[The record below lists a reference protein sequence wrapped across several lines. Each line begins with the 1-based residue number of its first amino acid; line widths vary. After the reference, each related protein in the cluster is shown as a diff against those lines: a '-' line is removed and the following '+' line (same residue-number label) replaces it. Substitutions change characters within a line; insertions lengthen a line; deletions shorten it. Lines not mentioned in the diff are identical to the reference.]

1 MSKSTSLTLCAVLIA
16 FSSGSALAEGDA
28 AKGQGVF
35 KQCAQCHM
43 IGPGATTLI
52 GPELNGIIGR
62 KAASVGYPM
71 YSDSMK
77 TFGNFGVVW
86 TEENLD
92 RWITNPK
99 AVLPDS
105 YMAMFPGV
113 PDAKDRANLI
123 AYLKTFK

>member
-1 MSKSTSLTLCAVLIA
+1 MSKNVYRACRTCHQV
-16 FSSGSALAEGDA
+16 GPDA
-28 AKGQGVF
+28 NNG
-35 KQCAQCHM
+35 
-43 IGPGATTLI
+43 IWSR
-52 GPELNGIIGR
+52 LNGIIGR

-99 AVLPDS
+99 AVLPAS

-113 PDAKDRANLI
+113 PDANDRANLI

>member
-1 MSKSTSLTLCAVLIA
+1 
-16 FSSGSALAEGDA
+16 
-28 AKGQGVF
+28 
-35 KQCAQCHM
+35 M

-92 RWITNPK
+92 RWIKNPK

-113 PDAKDRANLI
+113 PDANDRANLI